1 MRLNQKVVAKITR
14 FCRNRVTISSSGFS
28 FPRYLLRLITKQ
40 IGELYKNN
48 FFIHNFFNV
57 FKQHVLRASIL
68 DIILNTWAL
77 GNARLKENHS
87 LPSEFSQ
94 LLYFSAVGKC

>member
-1 MRLNQKVVAKITR
+1 MNYTKI
-14 FCRNRVTISSSGFS
+14 
-28 FPRYLLRLITKQ
+28 
-40 IGELYKNN
+40 

-57 FKQHVLRASIL
+57 LKQHTLTASVL
-68 DIILNTWAL
+68 DIVLNTWDL
-77 GNARLKENHS
+77 GNVRLKENHS

>member
-1 MRLNQKVVAKITR
+1 MNYTKI
-14 FCRNRVTISSSGFS
+14 
-28 FPRYLLRLITKQ
+28 
-40 IGELYKNN
+40 

-57 FKQHVLRASIL
+57 LKQHTLRASIL
-68 DIILNTWAL
+68 DIVLNTWDL